1 MSVSPVDNERGNW
14 VYWRHR
20 MAESFRCDEGRAAGL
35 WALEVLE
42 SHLSPDWIGKVI
54 RREGSPPSEVA
65 ASSFHTLA
73 ASLELGRQIPGMA
86 RVRHSIDSDFREESR
101 RHAFVQMELAMLARH
116 SDANAALEASV
127 KDGCPPVDALLSKG
141 PVILPVEVRV
151 ILLDDSTRAG
161 RHLADALSVG
171 LMRLNFSGDVTFDGS
186 ISDDVTDADVDSILE
201 AAGAATAA
209 AGSENRRVRVEHSLA
224 DLEAVPGSLA
234 TPGTMLNIPAGTGP
248 GIRRVGWILRSKV
261 EQAAKSGATWLRV
274 DLLDGTWMFTP
285 WAQRNL
291 ADKTMV
297 MARLLSETFAGVKEL
312 RGVVVSSGRAQAQ
325 GTVVSQSFRSGQVF
339 GLSRSLGPHWGRET
353 IVVPLAPGAEAEAMA
368 WVEVYDSEAQWLDS
382 ALCEFGW
389 PPLVTLVRAGQ
400 ST

>member
-1 MSVSPVDNERGNW
+1 VA
-14 VYWRHR
+14 Y
-20 MAESFRCDEGRAAGL
+20 AEL
-35 WALEVLE
+35 L
-42 SHLSPDWIGKVI
+42 
-54 RREGSPPSEVA
+54 
-65 ASSFHTLA
+65 TLA

-127 KDGCPPVDALLSKG
+127 KEGYPPV
-141 PVILPVEVRV
+141 
-151 ILLDDSTRAG
+151 
-161 RHLADALSVG
+161 
-171 LMRLNFSGDVTFDGS
+171 
-186 ISDDVTDADVDSILE
+186 DVTDADVESILD
-201 AAGAATAA
+201 AAARATAV

-234 TPGTMLNIPAGTGP
+234 APGTTLNIPAGTGP
-248 GIRRVGWILRSKV
+248 GIRRVGWILRSKI
-261 EQAAKSGATWLRV
+261 EQVARSGATWLRV

-325 GTVVSQSFRSGQVF
+325 GTVVSQSSRSGHVF
-339 GLSRSLGPHWGRET
+339 GLSRSLGPHRGRET

-368 WVEVYDSEAQWLDS
+368 WAEVYDGETQWLDS
-382 ALCEFGW
+382 ALCQFGW
-389 PPLVTLVRAGQ
+389 PPLVTLVGAGQ